1 MFNFVFDKRSLV
13 LLLAGLTVAGGLL
26 FFAGL
31 LVGVNLG
38 LPGFRQE
45 AAYLPHPAPAMP
57 VKAQP
62 CPEPPSP
69 IAPVVPAQQKPE
81 PAPVPFAP
89 EPEPAP
95 PVQIAEET
103 PAPPQPP
110 QITEEP
116 APAPAQIP
124 RAVQAALRPRGDR
137 AFSVQV
143 GAFRVKENSDAVV
156 EELKSR
162 GYEPWVETTG
172 SLRIVRVGRYVERGE
187 AQRVASAL
195 KSENMEAV
203 VRPVKQL

>member
-38 LPGFRQE
+38 LPGFHQE

-57 VKAQP
+57 VKAVP
-62 CPEPPSP
+62 CPEPNAP
-69 IAPVVPAQQKPE
+69 IAPVVPAEQRPE
-81 PAPVPFAP
+81 PAPVPLAP

-103 PAPPQPP
+103 PAPLPQL
-110 QITEEP
+110 TEEP
-116 APAPAQIP
+116 APAP
-124 RAVQAALRPRGDR
+124 RAVQASLRSRGDR

-162 GYEPWVETTG
+162 GYEPWVETAG

-187 AQRVASAL
+187 AQRVAAAL
-195 KSENMEAV
+195 KGENMEAV